1 MEQAGRPG
9 LIGALVPLV
18 RGLVWGAAGFGV
30 GAGIVA
36 ALRTA
41 TGRDAWDLEL
51 SFVIGY
57 VFALPGWLLGV
68 GLWERWA
75 REWLGLRTV
84 EGPAGPSRYLSF
96 CTDHKVVG
104 LQYLVTFLLLFLLAG
119 LFAVLIRIQLLNPE
133 DPVLS
138 DGTYNRVMSMHGI
151 IMVAVAVA
159 AVIGGFGNYFVPI
172 MIGAR
177 DVAFPRLNALSFW
190 LVPPVAVL
198 LLSAQA
204 VGGWDSGWTAYPPL
218 SVKNASGQVFFNLAI
233 ITFGLSSILGGLN
246 FLVTI
251 IFMRAPGMSWGRL
264 PIFVWSMFAAA
275 ILALTFTQFFAAAVG
290 FVTLDRIAGT
300 TFFRA
305 ETGGEPLLYQH
316 VFWFYSHPAVYIFVL
331 PGLGL
336 TLEILAHFSR
346 KPLFAYRWA
355 VGGFLGIVGVSGIVW
370 AHHMF
375 VSGMDSKLLAP
386 FLVTTEIISV
396 PTGLIF
402 LSALGTIWQGKLWLR
417 VPMLFALGVVFNFL
431 IGGITGIFLA
441 DVPTDI
447 NLSDTYFVVAHFHY
461 TIIGAEIFALFGAIY
476 YWFPKISGRMYNEK
490 LGQLHFWMMF
500 IGFNVTFLPMFWLG
514 LHGMNRRIATYNPE
528 LQDVNTFVSVAG
540 FVLASS
546 FIPFVINMVRSAFAG
561 EKAVADP
568 WRARTLE
575 WQTSSPPPFENFPAP
590 PVVTGGPYEYG
601 VRGAPAHGILAPA
614 GASGEVDA

>member
-1 MEQAGRPG
+1 MPLLRA
-9 LIGALVPLV
+9 LI
-18 RGLVWGAAGFGV
+18 WGAIGFAI

-36 ALRTA
+36 LIRVA
-41 TGRDAWDLEL
+41 TGRSAWELEL

-57 VFALPGWLLGV
+57 IFGLLGWLFGIGV
-68 GLWERWA
+68 WERWS
-75 REWLGLRTV
+75 REWLGLSTV
-84 EGPAGPSRYLSF
+84 EGPGGPARLLSF

-104 LQYLVTFLLLFLLAG
+104 IQYLVTFLILFLLAG
-119 LFAVLIRIQLLNPE
+119 LFAVLIRIQFLNPV

-138 DGTYNRVMSMHGI
+138 DGTYNRVMSLHAI
-151 IMVAVAVA
+151 IIIAVAVA
-159 AVIGGFGNYFVPI
+159 SVIGGFGNYFVPI

-198 LLSAQA
+198 LLASQA

-218 SVKNASGQVFFNLAI
+218 SVKNASGQIFFNMAI
-233 ITFGLSSILGGLN
+233 ITFGLSSILSGLN

-251 IFMRAPGMSWGRL
+251 IHMRAPGMTWGRL
-264 PIFVWSMFAAA
+264 PIFVWSMFSAA
-275 ILALTFTQFFAAAVG
+275 ILALTFTQFFAAAMLM
-290 FVTLDRIAGT
+290 VTLDRIAGT
-300 TFFRA
+300 TYFNA
-305 ETGGEPLLYQH
+305 DTGGAPLLYQH

-331 PGLGL
+331 PGLGV

-461 TIIGAEIFALFGAIY
+461 TIIGGEIFALFAAIY
-476 YWFPKISGRMYNEK
+476 YWFPKITGRMYNEK
-490 LGQLHFWMMF
+490 LGQLHFWIMF
-500 IGFNVTFLPMFWLG
+500 LGFNATFIPMFWVG
-514 LHGMNRRIATYNPE
+514 LHGMNRRVATYE
-528 LQDVNTFVSVAG
+528 SGLQDMNILISVMG
-540 FVLASS
+540 FILAAS
-546 FIPFVINMVRSAFAG
+546 FLPFVANMAWSVISG
-561 EKAVADP
+561 EKTASDP

-575 WQTSSPPPFENFPAP
+575 WQVPSPPPLENFPAP
-590 PVVTGGPYEYG
+590 PVVTGGPYDYG
-601 VRGAPAHGILAPA
+601 VPGAPAHGILAPS
-614 GASGEVDA
+614 GASGEVEP